1 MRELRVTERAAL
13 ERTEGNNNEEEQEKL
28 SEMEEAAVRE
38 SKMDQTLESEPG
50 GTEPGPF
57 EPDLRKSP
65 VGPERK
71 EVAFPSL
78 DVRKNRRDERLR
90 KKAEMEDK
98 IARMIMD
105 STMKIEVAMEHDRN
119 GKPSIYQTKG
129 SAEGTQVTGISNL
142 GGPA

>member
-1 MRELRVTERAAL
+1 MLKPQELKALRVTERAAL
-13 ERTEGNNNEEEQEKL
+13 ERVEGNNNEEEQEKL
-28 SEMEEAAVRE
+28 SVVEEAVVRE
-38 SKMDQTLESEPG
+38 SMMDQTLESEPG
-50 GTEPGPF
+50 GTGPGPF

-71 EVAFPSL
+71 AVAFPSL

-105 STMKIEVAMEHDRN
+105 STMKIELAMEHDRI
-119 GKPSIYQTKG
+119 GKQTIY
-129 SAEGTQVTGISNL
+129 
-142 GGPA
+142 

>member
-1 MRELRVTERAAL
+1 MKPQELKAQRVTERAAL
-13 ERTEGNNNEEEQEKL
+13 EREEGNNNDEQKKL
-28 SEMEEAAVRE
+28 SVVEEAVVRE
-38 SKMDQTLESEPG
+38 SMMDQTLESEAG
-50 GTEPGPF
+50 STGPGPF

-71 EVAFPSL
+71 AVAFPSL

-105 STMKIEVAMEHDRN
+105 SSMKVELAMEHDRN
-119 GKPSIYQTKG
+119 GKQTIY
-129 SAEGTQVTGISNL
+129 
-142 GGPA
+142 